1 MKLSNTLNLVET
13 RTINDVLVNGYYG
26 AKEAWFSRN
35 EIGSTLEYSDP
46 QHAITLIH
54 NKHKERLDLFSR
66 WSQFETPSG
75 VQEGY
80 VYNIRGVFEICR
92 WSKQPKADMVMDA
105 LYDMAESVAKTG
117 FYSLLPDQDLIDLL
131 VKRQSENPTFLREAA
146 VDLKSKKA
154 LEQLTQDAQLRE
166 LWSQRAEL
174 PQGEYKSKLDVI
186 CNGNF
191 TVLNKEMK
199 KYEKWYAYYKAGK
212 VDYSL

>member
-1 MKLSNTLNLVET
+1 MKLSNSLTFNFTFGITEVRTLVEGEVVWFVGKDVA
-13 RTINDVLVNGYYG
+13 TILGHTNPERAIRKFVDDEDKVVTDLVTSYG
-26 AKEAWFSRN
+26 TKE
-35 EIGSTLEYSDP
+35 T
-46 QHAITLIH
+46 TLISEYGCYSLILASRTEEAKRF
-54 NKHKERLDLFSR
+54 KHWITHEVL
-66 WSQFETPSG
+66 PS
-75 VQEGY
+75 
-80 VYNIRGVFEICR
+80 IR
-92 WSKQPKADMVMDA
+92 KQ
-105 LYDMAESVAKTG
+105 G

-174 PQGEYKSKLDVI
+174 PQGEYKSRLDVI

-199 KYEKWYAYYKAGK
+199 KYEKWYAYYKVGK